1 MRFSSLLLLGA
12 VFCGGSLFGQQ
23 YTLGP
28 DSQVQVGVPKGT
40 VTQHELK
47 PGKFYPGTPH
57 NYSLY
62 VPAGHDVSNA
72 ESKPAALMIF
82 LDGSGFLRETT
93 RAPVVL
99 DNLIAKHEI
108 PPVIAVFIDPGVLP
122 AVSDEVQ
129 SRYERIFEYD
139 SLSSRFSSFLVK
151 ELIPE
156 VETRYRISH
165 NPDDRAIVGVST
177 GAVGA
182 FMAAW
187 NRPDQFHRV
196 ISFIGTYVAMKGA
209 DSLPALVRKTE
220 PKPIRVFMQDGK
232 NDHIIPGAPFG
243 FAFSGSWPIN
253 NQVMYEALQYGGY
266 DATLVMGEGA
276 HDTKQAAAILPDAL
290 RWIWRGYP
298 QPVVVHEP
306 EAEKLP
312 GWDPRGKP
320 YSIVSADQS
329 WLLIDGKYTSTDSP
343 TSDDAGNVYFADPA
357 ANRIY
362 KVDANGTVTLF
373 RENTFGAR
381 ALRVAPNGLLYASQ
395 AARGHIVAYLPSGEE
410 RTVARDVEADG
421 LALTRSGRLYF
432 ADRAHAAV
440 GFVEADGRVS
450 RVSMEGQMAAPSGVA
465 LSPDQSLLVVTD
477 AVSRF
482 AWSFQIAPDGSL
494 RNGEPFYRLEMPEE
508 GWRSNVESVA
518 EDSVG
523 QTYFAT
529 PEGVQTCE
537 ANGRVATILNA
548 PEIGAVRALT
558 FAGVDRTW
566 LYVAENGKL
575 FRREVKVRGTSVA
588 NPVKPPKP
596 VL

>member
-1 MRFSSLLLLGA
+1 MRFPAAAVVLGTILSSAPL
-12 VFCGGSLFGQQ
+12 VGQQ

-28 DSQVQVGVPKGT
+28 DSQPQSTVPKGT

-47 PGKFYPGTPH
+47 PGAFYPGTPH
-57 NYSLY
+57 TYSLY
-62 VPAGHDVSNA
+62 VPANYDA
-72 ESKPAALMIF
+72 SKPAPFTIF
-82 LDGSGFLRETT
+82 LDGSGFLRDST
-93 RAPVVL
+93 RAPIVL
-99 DNLIAKHEI
+99 DNLIARREL
-108 PPVIAVFIDPGVLP
+108 PPMIAIFIDPGVLP
-122 AVSDEVQ
+122 AVSDDVQ

-139 SLSSRFSSFLVK
+139 SLSSRFSSFLLE

-156 VETRYRISH
+156 VEKSYRLSH
-165 NPDDRAIVGVST
+165 NPDDHAIVGVST

-182 FMAAW
+182 FMTAW

-220 PKPIRVFMQDGK
+220 PKPIRIFMQDGR

-290 RWIWRGYP
+290 SWLWRGYP
-298 QPVVVHEP
+298 QPIVVHEP

-320 YSIVSADQS
+320 YSIVSADQP
-329 WLLIDGKYTSTDSP
+329 WQQIEGTYTSVDSP

-362 KVDANGTVTLF
+362 KVAANGAVTLF
-373 RENTFGAR
+373 REHTDGAR
-381 ALRVAPNGLLYASQ
+381 ALRIAPWGSLYASQ
-395 AARGHIVAYLPSGEE
+395 PSQHRIVDYSAEGGE
-410 RTVARDVEADG
+410 RPVATDVDADG

-432 ADRAHAAV
+432 ADRTHAAI
-440 GFVEADGRVS
+440 GFVDATGKVS
-450 RVSMEGQMAAPSGVA
+450 RMPVEGQMAEPAGVA

-477 AVSRF
+477 ALSRF
-482 AWSFQIAPDGSL
+482 SWSFQIAPDGSL
-494 RNGEPFYRLEMPEE
+494 RNDEPFYRLEMPEM
-508 GWRSNVESVA
+508 GWKSGVASVA
-518 EDSVG
+518 DDSTG

-529 PEGVQTCE
+529 PEGVQICE

-548 PEIGAVRALT
+548 PEIGAVTALT
-558 FAGVDRTW
+558 FSTADTTW
-566 LYVAENGKL
+566 LYVAENGRL
-575 FRREVKVRGTSVA
+575 FRRRVKVYGTSVA

-596 VL
+596 PL

>member
-1 MRFSSLLLLGA
+1 MPNMKRTILGFVLSVTQFS
-12 VFCGGSLFGQQ
+12 FQLFGQQ
-23 YTLGP
+23 YPLGP
-28 DSQVQVGVPKGT
+28 DSQVQASVAKGT

-47 PGKFYPGTPH
+47 PGRFYPGTPH
-57 NYSLY
+57 TYSLY
-62 VPAGHDVSNA
+62 VPAGYDA
-72 ESKPAALMIF
+72 SKPAALMIF
-82 LDGSGFLRETT
+82 LDGSGFLEDNQ

-122 AVSDEVQ
+122 AASDDVQ

-139 SLSSRFSSFLVK
+139 SLSPRFSSFLVE

-165 NPDDRAIVGVST
+165 SPDDRAIVGVST

-220 PKPIRVFMQDGK
+220 PKPIRVFLQDGK

-266 DATLVMGEGA
+266 GATLVMGEGA
-276 HDTKQAAAILPDAL
+276 HDMKQGAAILPDAL
-290 RWIWRGYP
+290 RWIWHGYP

-320 YSIVSADQS
+320 YSIVSVDQP
-329 WLLIDGKYTSTDSP
+329 WEAVGGKYGSTDSP

-357 ANRIY
+357 ASKIY
-362 KVDANGTVTLF
+362 KVDANGNLTLF
-373 RENTFGAR
+373 RKNTFGAR
-381 ALRVAPNGLLYASQ
+381 ALRIAPDGMLYASQ
-395 AARGHIVAYLPSGEE
+395 PSRSHIVAYLPSGEE
-410 RTVARDVEADG
+410 QTVARDVDADA
-421 LALTRSGRLYF
+421 LALTRSRRLYF
-432 ADRAHAAV
+432 ADRKHREI
-440 GFVEADGRVS
+440 GFVDASGKVNRLSVANEMGEPA
-450 RVSMEGQMAAPSGVA
+450 GVA

-477 AVSRF
+477 ALSRF
-482 AWSFQIAPDGSL
+482 SWSFQIVPDGSL

-508 GWRSNVESVA
+508 GWKSGVSSVA
-518 EDSVG
+518 EDSTG

-529 PEGVQTCE
+529 PEGVQICE

-548 PEIGAVRALT
+548 PEIGAVTALT
-558 FAGVDRTW
+558 FAGAERTL
-566 LYVAENGKL
+566 LYIAENGKL
-575 FRREVKVRGTSVA
+575 FRRRVKVHGTSVG

>member
-1 MRFSSLLLLGA
+1 MRFSSLLLGA

-23 YTLGP
+23 YALGP
-28 DSQVQVGVPKGT
+28 DSQVQPGVAKGT

-57 NYSLY
+57 SYSLY
-62 VPAGHDVSNA
+62 VPPGYDAN
-72 ESKPAALMIF
+72 KPPALMIF
-82 LDGSGFLRETT
+82 LDGSGFLRDSE

-108 PPVIAVFIDPGVLP
+108 PPVIAIFIDPGVLP

-139 SLSSRFSSFLVK
+139 SLSPRFSSFLLE

-156 VETRYRISH
+156 VEKSYRISH
-165 NPDDRAIVGVST
+165 NPDDHAIVGVST

-243 FAFSGSWPIN
+243 IAFSGSWPIN

-276 HDTKQAAAILPDAL
+276 HDMKQGAAILPDAL

-298 QPVVVHEP
+298 QPIVVHEP
-306 EAEKLP
+306 EAGKLP

-329 WLLIDGKYTSTDSP
+329 WQAVGAKYTSTDSP
-343 TSDDAGNVYFADPA
+343 TSDDAGNVYFADPVA
-357 ANRIY
+357 SRIY
-362 KVDANGTVTLF
+362 KVNANGTVTLF

-381 ALRVAPNGLLYASQ
+381 ALRIAPDGLLYASQ
-395 AARGHIVAYLPSGEE
+395 PSRGHIVSYIPSGEE

-432 ADRAHAAV
+432 ADAKHREI
-440 GFVEADGRVS
+440 GFVETSGKVNRISVAS
-450 RVSMEGQMAAPSGVA
+450 EMAQPAGVT

-482 AWSFQIAPDGSL
+482 SWSFQIAPDGSL
-494 RNGEPFYRLEMPEE
+494 LNGEPFYRLEMPED
-508 GWRSNVESVA
+508 GWRSSVTSVA
-518 EDSVG
+518 EDSIG

-529 PEGVQTCE
+529 PTGVQICE

-548 PEIGAVRALT
+548 PEIGAVTALT
-558 FAGVDRTW
+558 FAGNDATW
-566 LYVAENGKL
+566 LYIAENGKL
-575 FRREVKVRGTSVA
+575 FRRRVKVHGTSVA

>member
-1 MRFSSLLLLGA
+1 
-12 VFCGGSLFGQQ
+12 
-23 YTLGP
+23 
-28 DSQVQVGVPKGT
+28 

-47 PGKFYPGTPH
+47 PGHFYPGTPH
-57 NYSLY
+57 TYSLY
-62 VPAGHDVSNA
+62 VPAGYEA
-72 ESKPAALMIF
+72 SKPAALMIF
-82 LDGSGFLRETT
+82 LDGSGFLRDSE

-108 PPVIAVFIDPGVLP
+108 PPVIAIFIDPGVLP
-122 AVSDEVQ
+122 VLSDDVQ

-139 SLSSRFSSFLVK
+139 SLSPRFSSFLLE
-151 ELIPE
+151 ELVPE
-156 VETRYRISH
+156 VEKSYHLSH
-165 NPDDRAIVGVST
+165 SPDDRAIVGVST

-276 HDTKQAAAILPDAL
+276 HDMKQGAAILPDAL

-298 QPVVVHEP
+298 QPIVVHET
-306 EAEKLP
+306 ETAKLP

-320 YSIVSADQS
+320 YSIVAADQP
-329 WLLIDGKYTSTDSP
+329 WQAVGARYNSTDSP

-362 KVDANGTVTLF
+362 KVDARGIVTLF

-381 ALRVAPNGLLYASQ
+381 ALQIAPDGLLYASQ
-395 AARGHIVAYLPSGEE
+395 PSRGHIVSYIASGEE
-410 RTVARDVEADG
+410 RTIARDVEADG
-421 LALTRSGRLYF
+421 LALTRSGRIYF
-432 ADRAHAAV
+432 VDRKHREI
-440 GFVEADGRVS
+440 GFVDASGRVN
-450 RVSMEGQMAAPSGVA
+450 RISMAREMAEPAGVT

-477 AVSRF
+477 AVSRYS
-482 AWSFQIAPDGSL
+482 WSFQIAPDGSL
-494 RNGEPFYRLEMPEE
+494 RDGEPFYRLEMPEE
-508 GWRSNVESVA
+508 TWRSNISSVA
-518 EDSVG
+518 EDSIG

-529 PEGVQTCE
+529 PAGIQICE
-537 ANGRVATILNA
+537 ANGRVATILNP
-548 PEIGAVRALT
+548 PEIGAITALT
-558 FAGVDRTW
+558 FAGTDATW

-575 FRREVKVRGTSVA
+575 FRRPVKVHGTSVA
-588 NPVKPPKP
+588 HPGKPPKP

>member
-1 MRFSSLLLLGA
+1 MQRALSVLALCASLCCAQLTA
-12 VFCGGSLFGQQ
+12 QQ
-23 YTLGP
+23 YALGP
-28 DSQVQVGVPKGT
+28 DSQVQPGVPKGT

-47 PGKFYPGTPH
+47 PGRFYPGTPH

-62 VPAGHDVSNA
+62 VPAGYDASQ
-72 ESKPAALMIF
+72 PAALMIF
-82 LDGSGFLRETT
+82 LDGSGFLRDSE

-108 PPVIAVFIDPGVLP
+108 PPVIAIFIDPGVLP

-139 SLSSRFSSFLVK
+139 SLSPRFSSFLVE

-156 VETRYRISH
+156 VEKSYRISH

-182 FMAAW
+182 FMTAW

-276 HDTKQAAAILPDAL
+276 HDMKQGAAILPDAL

-320 YSIVSADQS
+320 YSIVSADQGWEAVGGTYS
-329 WLLIDGKYTSTDSP
+329 STDSP
-343 TSDDAGNVYFADPA
+343 TSDDVGNVYFADPGA
-357 ANRIY
+357 SRIY
-362 KVDANGTVTLF
+362 KVAANGTVTLF

-381 ALRVAPNGLLYASQ
+381 ALRVAPDGLLYAAQS
-395 AARGHIVAYLPSGEE
+395 ARSHIVSYLPTGQEQ
-410 RTVARDVEADG
+410 TVARDVDADG

-432 ADRAHAAV
+432 ADRKHAQV
-440 GFVEADGRVS
+440 GFVD
-450 RVSMEGQMAAPSGVA
+450 PSGKVTRMSVA
-465 LSPDQSLLVVTD
+465 GEMAEPAGVTLSPDQSLLVVTD

-482 AWSFQIAPDGSL
+482 SWSFQIAPDGSL
-494 RNGEPFYRLEMPEE
+494 LNGEPFYRLETPEE
-508 GWRSNVESVA
+508 GWKSGVTSVS
-518 EDSVG
+518 EDSIG

-529 PEGVQTCE
+529 PEGVQICE

-548 PEIGAVRALT
+548 PEIGAVSALT
-558 FAGVDRTW
+558 FSGADATW

-575 FRREVKVRGTSVA
+575 FRRRVKVHGTSVA

>member
-1 MRFSSLLLLGA
+1 MRFSAAAVVLGTILSSA
-12 VFCGGSLFGQQ
+12 LLFGQQ

-28 DSQVQVGVPKGT
+28 DSQPLASVPKGT
-40 VTQHELK
+40 VTQHQLK
-47 PGKFYPGTPH
+47 PGAFYPGTPH
-57 NYSLY
+57 TYSIY
-62 VPAGHDVSNA
+62 VPANYDA
-72 ESKPAALMIF
+72 SKPAPFTIF
-82 LDGSGFLRETT
+82 LDGSGFLRDST

-99 DNLIAKHEI
+99 DNLIARREL
-108 PPVIAVFIDPGVLP
+108 PPMIAIFIDPGVLP
-122 AVSDEVQ
+122 AVSNEVQ

-139 SLSSRFSSFLVK
+139 SLSSRFSSFLLE

-156 VETRYRISH
+156 VEKSYRLSH
-165 NPDDRAIVGVST
+165 NPDDHAIVGVST

-182 FMAAW
+182 FMTAW

-220 PKPIRVFMQDGK
+220 PKPIRIFMQDGK

-290 RWIWRGYP
+290 SWLWRGYP
-298 QPVVVHEP
+298 QPIVVHEP
-306 EAEKLP
+306 EAEKLA

-320 YSIVSADQS
+320 YSIVSADQP
-329 WLLIDGKYTSTDSP
+329 WQQIEGTYTSVDSP

-362 KVDANGTVTLF
+362 KVAANGAVTLF
-373 RENTFGAR
+373 REHTDGAR
-381 ALRVAPNGLLYASQ
+381 ALRIAPWGSLYASQ
-395 AARGHIVAYLPSGEE
+395 PSQHRIVDYSAEGGE
-410 RTVARDVEADG
+410 RPVATDVHADG
-421 LALTRSGRLYF
+421 LALTRSGRIYF
-432 ADRAHAAV
+432 ADRTHAAI
-440 GFVEADGRVS
+440 GFVDATGKVS
-450 RVSMEGQMAAPSGVA
+450 RMSVEGQMAEPAGVA

-477 AVSRF
+477 ALSRF
-482 AWSFQIAPDGSL
+482 SWSFQIAPDGSL
-494 RNGEPFYRLEMPEE
+494 RNGEPFYRLEMPEM
-508 GWRSNVESVA
+508 GWKSGVASVA
-518 EDSVG
+518 DDSTG

-529 PEGVQTCE
+529 PEGVQICE

-548 PEIGAVRALT
+548 PEIGAVTALT
-558 FAGVDRTW
+558 FSTADTTW
-566 LYVAENGKL
+566 LYVAENGRL
-575 FRREVKVRGTSVA
+575 FRRRVKVYGTSVA

-596 VL
+596 PL